1 MITNRTTMTKIA
13 IILGSTRP
21 NRNGAAVAQWV
32 LEQAR
37 ARSTADYELVDL
49 ADVALPFLD
58 EPVSPMLGRYEHDH
72 TRAWGARIAPFDG
85 FVFVT
90 PEYNHSFPAVLK
102 NALDFLFAEWND
114 KAAGIVS
121 YGGSGGGARAAEQLR
136 LVLAEL
142 RVASVQA
149 SVALSFRSDFEHG
162 SVFTP
167 AVSQEAALS
176 ATLDQVESWSRAF
189 QPVRAVSAA

>member
-1 MITNRTTMTKIA
+1 MIKIA
-13 IILGSTRP
+13 VILGSTRP
-21 NRNGAAVAQWV
+21 NRNGAEVARWV
-32 LEQAR
+32 LEQAQ
-37 ARSTADYELVDL
+37 ARGTAEYELIDL
-49 ADVALPFLD
+49 AEVALPFLD
-58 EPVSPMLGRYEHDH
+58 EPVSPMLGRYAHDH
-72 TRAWGARIAPFDG
+72 TRAWGARVAPFDG
-85 FVFVT
+85 FVFVV

-142 RVASVQA
+142 QVASVQA

-162 SVFTP
+162 SVFAP
-167 AVSQEAALS
+167 AASQVGALS
-176 ATLDQVESWSRAF
+176 ATLDQVESWSRAL
-189 QPVRAVSAA
+189 QAVRAVPAVPAA